1 MMNILEAVELSE
13 WKTKKIILKE
23 LKNNGISMS
32 GRKWRKFVENYNKQF
47 INEDSEYFIA
57 HSSKGY
63 KLTNEL
69 EEIISS
75 AKELKKRA
83 VDMEEKCSGI
93 MEAVEKRMNMKM
105 EF

>member
-1 MMNILEAVELSE
+1 MNILDAVELSE
-13 WKTKKIILKE
+13 WKTRKIILKE
-23 LKNNGISMS
+23 LKSNGISMS
-32 GRKWRKFVENYNKQF
+32 GRSWRSFVERYNKQF
-47 INEDSEYFIA
+47 INEDNEYFIA

-83 VDMEEKCSGI
+83 VDMNKKCSGI
-93 MEAVEKRMNMKM
+93 MGAVEKRMNIKM
-105 EF
+105 EL